1 MYQRLII
8 VGRLGQDPEM
18 RYTQEGKPVTNLS
31 VATDKSWTD
40 ASGTKHEQTT
50 WFRVAVWGNQ
60 AEPCAQYLAKGR
72 TVLVEGEIQE
82 PRVYQK
88 KNGDWASSLEMKAL
102 NVRFLGGRGDAS
114 DDAGAQSNN
123 KKDDGI
129 LYEEEIEF

>member
-60 AEPCAQYLAKGR
+60 AEPF
-72 TVLVEGEIQE
+72 
-82 PRVYQK
+82 
-88 KNGDWASSLEMKAL
+88 S
-102 NVRFLGGRGDAS
+102 
-114 DDAGAQSNN
+114 
-123 KKDDGI
+123 
-129 LYEEEIEF
+129 